1 MRREPNCLL
10 LLATATVAVAITVAV
25 TAVGCGFGRADDT
38 GLPIP
43 GQYSGWVCPTGET
56 PVSDAGCPAADAGRV
71 ADGGLPAD
79 GGTDGALPSS
89 ELRRF

>member
-1 MRREPNCLL
+1 MRRSLNSLL
-10 LLATATVAVAITVAV
+10 LLATAAAAVAITAL
-25 TAVGCGFGRADDT
+25 GCGFGRADDT

-43 GQYSGWVCPTGET
+43 GQYWGWVCPNGET
-56 PVSDAGCPAADAGRV
+56 PDGDAGCPFADAGRV

-79 GGTDGALPSS
+79 GGTDDGLPSL